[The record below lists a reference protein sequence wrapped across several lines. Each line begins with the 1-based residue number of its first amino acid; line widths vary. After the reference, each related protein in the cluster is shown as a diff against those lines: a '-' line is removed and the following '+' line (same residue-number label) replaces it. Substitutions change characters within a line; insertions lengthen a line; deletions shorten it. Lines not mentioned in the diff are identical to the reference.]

1 MVSANHNS
9 LNARSNLQSPAQ
21 SCRPIGRRVKPWA
34 GALGGGTHACL
45 SLAAML
51 SILSLPTLWA
61 RAAAAIVATPTATAA
76 STPTLAATPSAVSAA
91 THRDPPSCQ
100 TVRFSDVGWTDVTA
114 TTALVAQLL
123 RSIGYS
129 PTVTVLSVPVTFA
142 SIQNNDI
149 DVFLGNWMPA
159 QEGDRG
165 RYVQDGSVV
174 VIRANLIGAKYTLA
188 VPAYTYA
195 AGLKD
200 FKDIQR
206 FGPALSDSIYGIEP
220 GNDGN
225 RHVLE
230 MLKQN
235 QFGLGGFKL
244 IESSEQGMLAQVE
257 RAYRDRQPIVF
268 LAWEPHPMNMRFDLK
283 YLAGGDEAFGPN
295 FGGATIYTVT
305 RKGYGA
311 ECPNIGRL
319 LTNLEFSLR
328 GESEMM
334 AAILDR
340 HEPPDLAA
348 TEWLKANPTA
358 TKAWLDGVLTVEG
371 RPANAAL
378 AHSTPPPRPGGFEQ
392 WIVSHKIPVGDG
404 MAVAI
409 DYVKKHGTYLFDGIS
424 IVIRG
429 MVDGLTALLRALPAP
444 ALIAAFAVLAW
455 LLRRSLPLAAF
466 VALALLFILNQGYWL
481 ATLETLSL
489 VMVATLASTAIGVPV
504 GIAAAHRPRL
514 FAALRPVLDLMQTLP
529 TFVYLIPTLVLF
541 GLGVVPG
548 LISTVIFALPAP
560 IRLTHLGI
568 SSVPKP
574 LIEAGE
580 AFGATPMQLLWK
592 VELPSAASTIVAGIT
607 QCIMLSLSM
616 VVIAALVGAGG
627 LGVPVVRALNSVQ
640 VGMGFEA
647 GFTIVLL
654 AIILDRVSRPKERG
668 ARR

>member
-1 MVSANHNS
+1 VSVNPNS
-9 LNARSNLQSPAQ
+9 LNARSEERRHAQ
-21 SCRPIGRRVKPWA
+21 SCRSPGRWVKRAPWA
-34 GALGGGTHACL
+34 L
-45 SLAAML
+45 LAAAL
-51 SILSLPTLWA
+51 TYFSLGA
-61 RAAAAIVATPTATAA
+61 FAAIVPTPNAGAVPAPNAA
-76 STPTLAATPSAVSAA
+76 GTSAA
-91 THRDPPSCQ
+91 IESNAAAGPGEETAKPARDPVSCQ

-114 TTALVAQLL
+114 TTALTAQLL
-123 RSIGYS
+123 RSIGYL
-129 PTVTVLSVPVTFA
+129 PTITVLSVPVTFA
-142 SIQNNDI
+142 SIANNDI

-159 QEGDRG
+159 QLADRA
-165 RYVQDGSVV
+165 RYVEDGSVV
-174 VIRANLIGAKYTLA
+174 IVGANLTGAKYTLA

-195 AGLKD
+195 AGLRD
-200 FKDIQR
+200 FKDIER
-206 FGPALSDSIYGIEP
+206 FGPALNNSIFGIEP

-244 IESSEQGMLAQVE
+244 VESSEQGMLAQVE
-257 RAYRDRQPIVF
+257 RAYRDKKPIVF

-283 YLAGGDEAFGPN
+283 YLSGGDAVFGPN
-295 FGGATIYTVT
+295 YGGATIYTAT
-305 RKGYGA
+305 RKGYST

-319 LTNLEFSLR
+319 LVNLKFTLR

-340 HEPPDLAA
+340 HEAPEVAA
-348 TEWLKANPTA
+348 AEWLKANPTV
-358 TKAWLDGVLTVEG
+358 TKAWLQGVLTFDG
-371 RPANAAL
+371 RPAATAL
-378 AHSTPPPRPGGFEQ
+378 AHAAPPPRPGGFEQ
-392 WIVSHKIPVGDG
+392 WIVDHKIPVGDA

-409 DYVKKHGTYLFDGIS
+409 DYVKAHGTFLFDGIS
-424 IVIRG
+424 IAIRG
-429 MVDGLTALLRALPAP
+429 TVDGATALLRAVPAP
-444 ALIAAFAVLAW
+444 VLIVAIALLAW
-455 LLRRSLPLAAF
+455 VLRRSLPLAAF

-489 VMVATLASTAIGVPV
+489 VIVATVASAAIGVPV

-568 SSVPKP
+568 SSVPRP

-592 VELPSAASTIVAGIT
+592 VELPSASSTIVAGIT

-640 VGMGFEA
+640 IGMGFEA

-654 AIILDRVSRPKERG
+654 AVILDRMSRPRERG
-668 ARR
+668 TPR

>member
-1 MVSANHNS
+1 MNANPIS
-9 LNARSNLQSPAQ
+9 LNAHSKIALLLQ
-21 SCRPIGRRVKPWA
+21 SCRPASCRVKPRPRLA
-34 GALGGGTHACL
+34 ACL
-45 SLAAML
+45 AWA
-51 SILSLPTLWA
+51 ILFTQNAVATAEVAPGG
-61 RAAAAIVATPTATAA
+61 AAA
-76 STPTLAATPSAVSAA
+76 
-91 THRDPPSCQ
+91 DPAGCR

-114 TTALVAQLL
+114 TTALVSQLV
-123 RSIGYS
+123 RSIGYT
-129 PTVTVLSVPVTFA
+129 PTTTVLSVPVTFA

-159 QEGDRG
+159 QEADRSK
-165 RYVQDGSVV
+165 YVDDGSVV
-174 VIRANLIGAKYTLA
+174 VLGANLTGAKYTLA
-188 VPAYTYA
+188 VPAYTYE

-206 FGPALSDSIYGIEP
+206 FGPQLGNSIYGIEP

-225 RHVLE
+225 RHVLD

-235 QFGLGGFKL
+235 QLGLGDFKL
-244 IESSEQGMLAQVE
+244 VESSEQGMLAQVE
-257 RAYRDRQPIVF
+257 RAYRDKKPVVF
-268 LAWEPHPMNMRFDLK
+268 LAWEPHPMNMRFAIK
-283 YLAGGDEAFGPN
+283 YLTGGDETFGPN

-305 RKGYGA
+305 RKGFTA
-311 ECPNIGRL
+311 ECPNLGRL
-319 LTNLEFSLR
+319 LNNLKFSLR
-328 GESEMM
+328 GESELM

-340 HEPPDLAA
+340 HEAPDTAA
-348 TEWLKANPTA
+348 AEWLKAHPTEA
-358 TKAWLDGVLTVEG
+358 KAWLDGVLTFDG
-371 RPANAAL
+371 RPADSAL
-378 AHSTPPPRPGGFEQ
+378 AHAASPPRTGGFEQ
-392 WIVSHKIPVGDG
+392 WIVSHKIPVGDA
-404 MAVAI
+404 MAAAI
-409 DYVKKHGTYLFDGIS
+409 AYVKAHGTFLFDGIS
-424 IVIRG
+424 LVIKG
-429 MVDGLTALLRALPAP
+429 MVNGVTVMLRALPAP
-444 ALIAAFAVLAW
+444 ALIISIAALAW
-455 LLRRSLPLAAF
+455 LLRRSWALTAF
-466 VALALLFILNQGYWL
+466 VALALVFILNQGYWI
-481 ATLETLSL
+481 ATLETLAL
-489 VMVATLASTAIGVPV
+489 VMVATLASAAIGVPL

-654 AIILDRVSRPKERG
+654 AIILDRISRPSERR
-668 ARR
+668 ASR

>member
-1 MVSANHNS
+1 MSAFTLPLVGS
-9 LNARSNLQSPAQ
+9 SAQAAPAGDAA
-21 SCRPIGRRVKPWA
+21 PP
-34 GALGGGTHACL
+34 L
-45 SLAAML
+45 SD
-51 SILSLPTLWA
+51 
-61 RAAAAIVATPTATAA
+61 AAAPASNAAAPVAGK
-76 STPTLAATPSAVSAA
+76 
-91 THRDPPSCQ
+91 RDPVTCQ

-114 TTALVAQLL
+114 TTALVTQLL

-142 SIQNNDI
+142 SVQNNDI

-159 QEGDRG
+159 QEADRA
-165 RYVQDGSVV
+165 RYVEDGSVV
-174 VIRANLIGAKYTLA
+174 VIGPNLTGAKYTLA

-195 AGLKD
+195 AGLRD

-206 FGPALSDSIYGIEP
+206 FAPALNESIYGIEP

-230 MLKQN
+230 MLKQS

-257 RAYRDRQPIVF
+257 RAYRDKKPIVF

-283 YLAGGDEAFGPN
+283 YLAGGDEVFGPN

-305 RKGYGA
+305 RKGYSA
-311 ECPNIGRL
+311 ECPNMGRL
-319 LTNLEFSLR
+319 LANLKFTLR

-340 HEPPDLAA
+340 HEAPEIAA
-348 TEWLKANPTA
+348 TEWLKANPTS
-358 TKAWLDGVLTVEG
+358 TKAWLEGVLTFEG
-371 RPANAAL
+371 RPAASAL
-378 AHSTPPPRPGGFEQ
+378 AHTAPPPRPGGFEQ
-392 WIVSHKIPVGDG
+392 WVVSHKIPVGDG

-409 DYVKKHGTYLFDGIS
+409 DYVKTHGTYLFDGIS

-429 MVDGLTALLRALPAP
+429 MVNGVTALLRAVPAP
-444 ALIAAFAVLAW
+444 ILIVAVAALAW
-455 LLRRSLPLAAF
+455 ALRRSLSLALF

-489 VMVATLASTAIGVPV
+489 VMVATLASTAIGVPL

-514 FAALRPVLDLMQTLP
+514 FAALRPALDLMQTLP

-654 AIILDRVSRPKERG
+654 AIILDRISRPKERG
-668 ARR
+668 VSR

>member
-1 MVSANHNS
+1 MGALSAAACLAAATAHADPS
-9 LNARSNLQSPAQ
+9 PLAARDGPSPLAGPAAPQ
-21 SCRPIGRRVKPWA
+21 RDPASCR
-34 GALGGGTHACL
+34 
-45 SLAAML
+45 
-51 SILSLPTLWA
+51 
-61 RAAAAIVATPTATAA
+61 
-76 STPTLAATPSAVSAA
+76 
-91 THRDPPSCQ
+91 
-100 TVRFSDVGWTDVTA
+100 TVRLSDVGWTDVTA
-114 TTALVAQLL
+114 TTALFAQLL
-123 RSIGYS
+123 RSIGYT

-142 SIQNNDI
+142 SVAHNDI

-159 QEGDRG
+159 QLADRA
-165 RYVQDGSVV
+165 RYVEDGTVV
-174 VIRANLIGAKYTLA
+174 VVGANLTGAKYTLA
-188 VPAYTYA
+188 VPDYTYQ
-195 AGLKD
+195 AGLHD
-200 FKDIQR
+200 FKDIAR
-206 FGPALSDSIYGIEP
+206 FAPQLDDSIYGIEP

-230 MLKQN
+230 MIKAN
-235 QFGLGGFKL
+235 QFDLGGFKL
-244 IESSEQGMLAQVE
+244 VESSEQGMLAQVE
-257 RAYRDRQPIVF
+257 RAVRDKKPIVF
-268 LAWEPHPMNMRFDLK
+268 LAWEPHPMNMRFSLK
-283 YLAGGDEAFGPN
+283 YLTGGDEVFGPN
-295 FGGATIYTVT
+295 YGGATIYTVT
-305 RKGYGA
+305 RRGYGA
-311 ECPNIGRL
+311 ECPNMARL
-319 LTNLEFSLR
+319 LSNLKFSLR

-340 HEPPDLAA
+340 HEPADAAA
-348 TEWLKANPTA
+348 TDWLKANPTV
-358 TKAWLDGVLTVEG
+358 TKTWLAGVLTFDG
-371 RPANAAL
+371 RPAAGAL
-378 AHSTPPPRPGGFEQ
+378 AHSAPPPRPGGFEQ
-392 WIVSHKIPVGDG
+392 WVVSHKIPVGDA

-409 DYVKKHGTYLFDGIS
+409 DTIKAHGTVVFDAVSVAVSGT
-424 IVIRG
+424 VN
-429 MVDGLTALLRALPAP
+429 GLTSLLHALPSW
-444 ALIAAFAVLAW
+444 LLIIAAGVLAW
-455 LLRRSLPLAAF
+455 GLRRSLALSAF
-466 VALALLFILNQGYWL
+466 VALSLLFILNQGYWM

-489 VMVATLASTAIGVPV
+489 VIVATVVSGAIGVPV

-592 VELPSAASTIVAGIT
+592 IELPSAAPTIIAGIT

-647 GFTIVLL
+647 GFIIVLL
-654 AIILDRVSRPKERG
+654 AIILDRIAKPPERG
-668 ARR
+668 ASR